1 MENDSSR
8 KNAERNVG
16 ETTFIHPAAIVDSG
30 AKVGSRTRVWP
41 FSHILAGA
49 EVGDDCNI
57 CEGVFIETGAVV
69 GDRVTVK
76 SGVQL
81 WDGVRLSDDVFI
93 GPNATFTNDQYPR
106 SKEYPESF
114 LTTIAFA
121 GTSLVTTDPA
131 PIIAL
136 TPIFIPGSIVALA
149 PIDAPLPTIVV
160 GNPARLQGYINGKRS
175 RQTFSDSGENQNA
188 DLSIVDGCSTVRLKH
203 IRDMRGDLTEL
214 SFIRD
219 LPFEPKR
226 VFTITGVPDRKI
238 RGEHAHIKCH
248 QFLVCVQGS
257 VTAMAD
263 DGRSRQEYTL
273 DSPALGLYMPPM
285 IWHAR

>member
-1 MENDSSR
+1 MPRYLSILG
-8 KNAERNVG
+8 RN
-16 ETTFIHPAAIVDSG
+16 TPAFD
-30 AKVGSRTRVWP
+30 T
-41 FSHILAGA
+41 
-49 EVGDDCNI
+49 
-57 CEGVFIETGAVV
+57 
-69 GDRVTVK
+69 
-76 SGVQL
+76 
-81 WDGVRLSDDVFI
+81 
-93 GPNATFTNDQYPR
+93 NATFTNDQYPR

-114 LTTIAFA
+114 LTTIVGRGASIGANATILPGIKIGVNAMIGA
-121 GTSLVTTDPA
+121 GSVVTRDVPA
-131 PIIAL
+131 NA
-136 TPIFIPGSIVALA
+136 
-149 PIDAPLPTIVV
+149 IVV

-285 IWHAR
+285 IWGAQYNYTADAVLVVYASHEYEAEDYIRDHDAFVNLVEANCD